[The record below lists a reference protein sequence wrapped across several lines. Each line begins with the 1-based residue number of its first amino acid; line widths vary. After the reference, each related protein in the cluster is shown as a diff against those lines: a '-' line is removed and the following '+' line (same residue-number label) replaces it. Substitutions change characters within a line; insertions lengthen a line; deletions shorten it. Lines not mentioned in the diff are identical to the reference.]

1 MSQNPS
7 LLVGDGKV
15 ELTKDWAKYLLSQMG
30 FVKWKATTKAKVD
43 VKEFEEIQE
52 AFLLDAKDVVQM
64 DEIRED
70 MIVNWDQTGV
80 NYVPISS
87 WTMEEEGSKR
97 IELIRKDDKRQIAV
111 LFIGSLSGEFLPIQ
125 IIYQGKSST
134 CLPKF
139 NFPSRWHMS
148 HTHPTIGL
156 TRAA

>member
-30 FVKWKATTKAKVD
+30 FNKRKATTKAKVD
-43 VKEFEEIQE
+43 VKEFEEIKKL
-52 AFLLDAKDVVQM
+52 FLLDAKNAVQM
-64 DEIRED
+64 DEICED

-97 IELIRKDDKRQIAV
+97 IELI
-111 LFIGSLSGEFLPIQ
+111 
-125 IIYQGKSST
+125 GK
-134 CLPKF
+134 
-139 NFPSRWHMS
+139 
-148 HTHPTIGL
+148 
-156 TRAA
+156 AAKMIRGR